1 MAVKKTGKVKARPKN
16 KSKARAKAKQT
27 RPPKRPHF
35 KEFNPFDVILYPYV
49 TEKTMNLMENLNR
62 LEFLVKRSSN
72 KHQIKKAFEDLFEV
86 KVAKINT
93 RILKDG
99 KHAIITLTK
108 EYSAE
113 DIGMRIGIF

>member
-1 MAVKKTGKVKARPKN
+1 MVTKRTGKRTRVRKRGQAGKKVKK
-16 KSKARAKAKQT
+16 T
-27 RPPKRPHF
+27 RPPKKPHY
-35 KEFNPFDVILYPYV
+35 KEFNPFDVIMYPYV

-62 LEFLVKRSSN
+62 LEFVVKRDSTKN
-72 KHQIKKAFEDLFEV
+72 QIKKAFEDLFEAKV
-86 KVAKINT
+86 KNVNT

-99 KHAIITLTK
+99 KHAIITLTP